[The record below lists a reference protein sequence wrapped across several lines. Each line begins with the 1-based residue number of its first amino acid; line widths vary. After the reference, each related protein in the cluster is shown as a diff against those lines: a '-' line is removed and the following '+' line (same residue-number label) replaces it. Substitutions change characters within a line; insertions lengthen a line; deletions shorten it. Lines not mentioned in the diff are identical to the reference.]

1 MATPLEV
8 LKANK
13 LANQQK
19 LSSMLQSQGGY
30 GDRIGR
36 GLVGLAG
43 AAAGA
48 FTDPDVKA
56 YEEFQQAQPARQAAQ
71 ERNANVEQGGGAFGL
86 SQSVGGQTLQENPQ
100 AVDRYLAQQ
109 NQGLMANM
117 SPDMRP
123 AASNQQ
129 AMQEASFT
137 QEGMMEMAR
146 KRYQSGDVEGANQA
160 LAYAKALES
169 NVKEGFSLKKDEI
182 QYDADGNIIAQNTPK
197 ENDVLTAK
205 DRYKTV
211 GGALYDLQNETW
223 LSPPKNKADINTT
236 PIKMLNDKGENVTR
250 LVREDGTT
258 VAEFLAPKDSGGM
271 SSALEKDQMA
281 SLTASNEALT
291 TDRRVSQTIAGLESM
306 PDFGGGLPLSFEDV
320 IKDNAGWRDVKSAI
334 LTEARGFRAENAMR
348 YLPPGPASDK
358 DVALALS
365 GQPPESAS
373 RAEWLGYLKGIQKLS
388 RLEANYY
395 RDRDSFISN
404 NGDLRGFGQQQE
416 AKRIDTAIL
425 NLPSKGDGTTPL
437 TIYNAVPNN
446 TPEKAKIKKDFIDKY
461 GFDPDRRAE
470 LQSALT
476 NLGL

>member
-1 MATPLEV
+1 LGAFLQDLGGGVQNPDQQAYDTYEET
-8 LKANK
+8 NK
-13 LANQQK
+13 DYNAAQQA
-19 LSSMLQSQGGY
+19 QGQG
-30 GDRIGR
+30 
-36 GLVGLAG
+36 
-43 AAAGA
+43 GA
-48 FTDPDVKA
+48 FTPAPYKPD
-56 YEEFQQAQPARQAAQ
+56 Y
-71 ERNANVEQGGGAFGL
+71 
-86 SQSVGGQTLQENPQ
+86 NPQ
-100 AVDRYLAQQ
+100 ADMSGMSGELRDSVQ
-109 NQGLMANM
+109 NQNILKGLEGTD
-117 SPDMRP
+117 PDSYIRIG
-123 AASNQQ
+123 QQ
-129 AMQEASFT
+129 LIKTGKTEQGLAFT
-137 QEGMMEMAR
+137 QQGMAIREAQN
-146 KRYQSGDVEGANQA
+146 KT
-160 LAYAKALES
+160 
-169 NVKEGFSLKKDEI
+169 KEGFSLKKDEI

-211 GGALYDLQNETW
+211 GGALYDVQLSKW
-223 LSPPKNKADINTT
+223 LTPPKDPNNINTT
-236 PIKMLNDKGENVTR
+236 PIKTINAKGEPVTQ
-250 LVREDGTT
+250 LITEGGKVL
-258 VAEFLAPKDSGGM
+258 AEFPAPTDSGGM
-271 SSALEKDQMA
+271 SAALEKDQMA

-291 TDRRVSQTIAGLESM
+291 TDRRVSQTISGLEGI

-334 LTEARGFRAENAMR
+334 LTEAKGFRAENAMR

-365 GQPPESAS
+365 GQPPENAS

-388 RLEANYY
+388 RLEANYF
-395 RDRDSFISN
+395 RDRDAFVSN

-437 TIYNAVPNN
+437 TIYNAVPSN

-461 GFDPDRRAE
+461 GFDPDRRSE